1 MVIVVCR
8 RGDLREILTAT
19 DCNGRPRRHTTFG
32 ICSAGH
38 TLQKKQKL
46 TASKGSPP
54 WNDQRY
60 GMGDKLGLRGRGT
73 SDLATVGKAKT
84 ATDCRVVGS
93 NIRRQIF
100 VTNST
105 NRCDP

>member
-1 MVIVVCR
+1 VR
-8 RGDLREILTAT
+8 QTLTARHT
-19 DCNGRPRRHTTFG
+19 TGPPPPHTTFG

-60 GMGDKLGLRGRGT
+60 GMGDKLSLRGRGT